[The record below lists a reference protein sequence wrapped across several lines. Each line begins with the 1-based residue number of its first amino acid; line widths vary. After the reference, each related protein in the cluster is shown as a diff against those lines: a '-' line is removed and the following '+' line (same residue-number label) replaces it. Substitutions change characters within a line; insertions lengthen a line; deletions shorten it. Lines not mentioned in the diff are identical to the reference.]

1 MPTTSLPAAATSPP
15 SPSSAGDEAE
25 ADDVSHIRSIFDP
38 STLVQRGFCAVARGE
53 GRKAEEHKVYY
64 EWHGSK
70 DSAAKKLVFIM
81 GLSNSSAA
89 WHAQVPFFANLG
101 YFVLVFDNLGVGHST
116 SPSHGPGW
124 KAALTRYKTSE
135 MARDVRELLDFLGG
149 GWEKEVHVV
158 GVSMGGM
165 IAQELA
171 LLIPDRVS
179 TLLLTSTTAGSRFV
193 PALPS
198 RKATSLIVQQSLG
211 LQKTPEAQIAGIVDT
226 LFPRAYLDELDG
238 DGEGEGEGKTRR
250 EVLEAEFLH
259 RYHLGR
265 RQPLAGRM
273 GQTAAVLNH
282 YLSPARLHE
291 LGTKIS
297 RVAVIHGEEDELI
310 SVVRGKELARGIPN
324 ASLTL
329 VPSAGH
335 ALPRQITAQYNEWI
349 RANVE
354 REG

>member
-211 LQKTPEAQIAGIVDT
+211 LQKTPEAQIAGI
-226 LFPRAYLDELDG
+226 
-238 DGEGEGEGKTRR
+238 
-250 EVLEAEFLH
+250 EFLH